1 MNILYRK
8 TDLQRLHWSVN
19 IKHWRKCKVF
29 NEIHF
34 FKSKFILQT
43 TRLIKVWDWWC
54 TYPRN
59 ESIYVFSFFIA
70 ILRPSIG
77 TSSHITILHWQ
88 WLQTRR
94 INVYSSHY
102 GNCIFAELCCL
113 ETKNIAKTHTYV
125 VAQPCLHQRGQFICS
140 AKKFAG

>member
-1 MNILYRK
+1 MKFLFSNQNK
-8 TDLQRLHWSVN
+8 A
-19 IKHWRKCKVF
+19 
-29 NEIHF
+29 
-34 FKSKFILQT
+34 FILQT

-59 ESIYVFSFFIA
+59 ESIYESIYVISFFIA

-113 ETKNIAKTHTYV
+113 KTKNIAKTHTYL

-140 AKKFAG
+140 AKKFAGKATFIVTGKT